1 MICDLAAYRERWFL
15 PCHGLSEV
23 GLTVCLM
30 CSSFGSVYGLV
41 RLLLRVIRL
50 KICIHDDQIVRSGSL
65 SRHRGAGEHMIK
77 RCRYRYCVG
86 AMDPDLHIATGS
98 DPSDKNDQTRSTD
111 PCLDRCI
118 C

>member
-1 MICDLAAYRERWFL
+1 MICDLAAYRDRCFL

-23 GLTVCLM
+23 VLTVCLM
-30 CSSFGSVYGLV
+30 CSSFESVYGPV
-41 RLLLRVIRL
+41 GLLLRAIGL
-50 KICIHDDQIVRSGSL
+50 KICIHDDQIVGSGAF

-77 RCRYRYCVG
+77 GCRYRYCVG
-86 AMDPDLHIATGS
+86 AMDPDLHVATS
-98 DPSDKNDQTRSTD
+98 ADPSDKNDQTGSAD